1 MTPRALCPR
10 HMNAVDIG
18 RRLYYAFTKPVEC
31 AVCGLRMYPR
41 KPGHAVEDAIAFQG
55 SLGDEAPETCGGIL
69 SDLFRTLFRTR
80 AR

>member
-10 HMNAVDIG
+10 HMDAVDLG
-18 RRLYYAFTKPVEC
+18 RRLYYAFTRPVEC
-31 AVCGLRMYPR
+31 AVCGLRVGPQ
-41 KPGHAVEDAIAFQG
+41 DAIAFQG
-55 SLGDEAPETCGGIL
+55 SLRDEAPETCGGIL